1 MESESIVYGC
11 IRDWPGD
18 SMERRMRRAAN
29 RRVLDSLPGGEAWPF
44 LGREMFSRCE
54 QSGAGLYQTQI
65 IHFGASYQAIEYEWS
80 LWVEQ
85 FEALLRRLYWAS
97 AVVHLETEVN
107 GSHTFRWESERGF
120 HTPGERPAGP
130 LRLGAGGRAAVINY
144 LWFVLAAFC
153 EIAGCYAFYLW
164 LRLGKSA
171 LWVLPGLLSLT
182 LFALLLTRV
191 EASYAGRAYAAYGGI
206 YVAASLFWLAF
217 VERSRPL
224 WSDWLGVAL
233 CVVGASVVLF
243 GPRLSQ

>member
-1 MESESIVYGC
+1 M
-11 IRDWPGD
+11 
-18 SMERRMRRAAN
+18 
-29 RRVLDSLPGGEAWPF
+29 
-44 LGREMFSRCE
+44 
-54 QSGAGLYQTQI
+54 
-65 IHFGASYQAIEYEWS
+65 
-80 LWVEQ
+80 
-85 FEALLRRLYWAS
+85 
-97 AVVHLETEVN
+97 
-107 GSHTFRWESERGF
+107 
-120 HTPGERPAGP
+120 
-130 LRLGAGGRAAVINY
+130 INY
-144 LWFVLAAFC
+144 FWFVLAAFC

-217 VERSRPL
+217 VERS
-224 WSDWLGVAL
+224 LGVAL

>member
-1 MESESIVYGC
+1 M
-11 IRDWPGD
+11 
-18 SMERRMRRAAN
+18 
-29 RRVLDSLPGGEAWPF
+29 
-44 LGREMFSRCE
+44 
-54 QSGAGLYQTQI
+54 
-65 IHFGASYQAIEYEWS
+65 
-80 LWVEQ
+80 
-85 FEALLRRLYWAS
+85 
-97 AVVHLETEVN
+97 
-107 GSHTFRWESERGF
+107 
-120 HTPGERPAGP
+120 
-130 LRLGAGGRAAVINY
+130 INY

-206 YVAASLFWLAF
+206 YVAASLFWRAF

-233 CVVGASVVLF
+233 CVVGASFVLF

>member
-1 MESESIVYGC
+1 MEPVG
-11 IRDWPGD
+11 RAVRGVAQAPLLGQRGGPPGD
-18 SMERRMRRAAN
+18 R
-29 RRVLDSLPGGEAWPF
+29 
-44 LGREMFSRCE
+44 
-54 QSGAGLYQTQI
+54 
-65 IHFGASYQAIEYEWS
+65 
-80 LWVEQ
+80 
-85 FEALLRRLYWAS
+85 
-97 AVVHLETEVN
+97 
-107 GSHTFRWESERGF
+107 SERQPYLSLGVRAWLPYP
-120 HTPGERPAGP
+120 PGERPAGP
-130 LRLGAGGRAAVINY
+130 LRLGAGGRAAVIKN

-243 GPRLSQ
+243 GPGLSQ

>member
-107 GSHTFRWESERGF
+107 GSHTFRWESSVASIP
-120 HTPGERPAGP
+120 PGERPAGP

-144 LWFVLAAFC
+144 FWFVLAAFC